1 MVTAA
6 RTGWWRNVQH
16 WLVYWLFH
24 WQTGRVLISPGLSPP
39 QPIVLKNLLS
49 ELLHRKYH
57 KICPRALINNQMKKE
72 FFHCIL
78 IIYWLSRWPIVN
90 NMNWIVV
97 TQSGHYDTVALG
109 SPNAMGLNGRERVT
123 RPIIVHVKVTTW
135 SFKKEI
141 HFFRPI
147 HECKSCCLFRDWIRR
162 VTSEGSPPL
171 DLIRPFSLSFYKL
184 HHRAKRKPTKG
195 GISEKPLHV
204 LKPSSWLNI

>member
-1 MVTAA
+1 MTQ
-6 RTGWWRNVQH
+6 R
-16 WLVYWLFH
+16 
-24 WQTGRVLISPGLSPP
+24 S
-39 QPIVLKNLLS
+39 
-49 ELLHRKYH
+49 
-57 KICPRALINNQMKKE
+57 ALIGLLTLPLTDWEGLDQRRLIPNPAHCIKESSFRVVAPKISQNLPSCRNQQSNEKE
-72 FFHCIL
+72 FFHRIL